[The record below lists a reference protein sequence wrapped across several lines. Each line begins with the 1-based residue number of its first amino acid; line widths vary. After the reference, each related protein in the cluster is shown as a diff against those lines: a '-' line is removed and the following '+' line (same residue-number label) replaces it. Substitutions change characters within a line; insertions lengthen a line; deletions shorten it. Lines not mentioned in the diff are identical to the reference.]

1 MPSPRLT
8 ATILTGKG
16 YSKMTHKTRGFTLI
30 ELMIVVAILAIVA
43 AIGYPSYLEQ
53 VKKSRRAEGMGHL
66 LELADRMERFYSD
79 RGTYAGATLGT
90 AAGNV
95 FAGTTDGGHYTLSI
109 DAQDNVAFTI
119 SATPTSKGKQ
129 NTDKCHTF
137 TLTSLGV
144 KSVSGG
150 SLSKDDCWK

>member
-1 MPSPRLT
+1 MM
-8 ATILTGKG
+8 KN
-16 YSKMTHKTRGFTLI
+16 KTRGFTLI

-79 RGTYAGATLGT
+79 KGTYAGATLGT
-90 AAGNV
+90 TSGNV
-95 FAGTTDGGHYTLSI
+95 FVATTEGGHYTLSI
-109 DAQDNVAFTI
+109 GAQDNVAFTI
-119 SATPTSKGKQ
+119 SAAPTSKGKQ
-129 NTDKCHTF
+129 NKDKCGTF
-137 TLTSLGV
+137 TMTSLGV

>member
-1 MPSPRLT
+1 MN
-8 ATILTGKG
+8 K
-16 YSKMTHKTRGFTLI
+16 KTQGFTLI
-30 ELMIVVAILAIVA
+30 ELMIVVAILGIIA

-79 RGTYAGATLGT
+79 KGTYAGATLGT
-90 AAGNV
+90 GTGNV
-95 FAGTTDGGHYTLSI
+95 FVATTEGGHYTLSI
-109 DAQDNVAFTI
+109 SAQDNVAFTI
-119 SATPTSKGKQ
+119 SATPTSKSKQ

-137 TLTSLGV
+137 TMTSLGV

-150 SLSKDDCWK
+150 SLSTDDCWK